1 MTSKYST
8 LHFRGTPL
16 QTYIDKKGVR
26 WWHLGELACLLG
38 LKEEEAQSIAT
49 SKQGNYDP
57 PSIDCC
63 VPFPGTIGGA
73 VATNEAGALRLADA
87 AYAQAPSCFVKGSH
101 AELFLRWLRDNT
113 VPQLPQVP
121 PLVQELCKMLG
132 SRELEYGPA
141 DLMFSEIAER
151 WSATFKQPVTSKQV
165 ALCMIDLKLA
175 RLSRNVDH
183 KDSLLDLIGYALCY
197 ARLKGWAD

>member
-1 MTSKYST
+1 MKFNPKHTT
-8 LHFRGTPL
+8 LDFEGTPL
-16 QTYIDKKGVR
+16 QTYIDRDGER
-26 WWHLGELACLLG
+26 WWNFQQLRTLLGFCEKEALFIAQGTGEFGMEAPLDACLFPDS
-38 LKEEEAQSIAT
+38 KEFTT
-49 SKQGNYDP
+49 SV
-57 PSIDCC
+57 S
-63 VPFPGTIGGA
+63 
-73 VATNEAGALRLADA
+73 EAGAFRLATKATCVDFHTWLCKNPP
-87 AYAQAPSCFVKGSH
+87 PS
-101 AELFLRWLRDNT
+101 EL
-113 VPQLPQVP
+113 PHHSSEISKPSPVP
-121 PLVQELCKMLG
+121 PLIEELCKMMG
-132 SRELEYGPA
+132 TRELEYGPA